1 MMYAKFKMKSRKF
14 TLSIVDDHK
23 LFRNGLR
30 LLLVN
35 SYPNIEI
42 TEANDG
48 NEYLQSL
55 ATHLPDVTLMDIS
68 MPIIDGI
75 EATRRATELYPD
87 IRIIALSMFGD
98 EAYYYKMIDA
108 GVKGFLLKNSE
119 IAEVREAIESVM
131 AGDHYFSNELLLSI
145 VKNLNKK
152 SLEEDTGIN
161 LSERETEI
169 LQLICLGLSNKE
181 ISEKLFLS
189 KRTVDKH
196 RANILFKTNS
206 RNTAHLVM
214 NTIKHKWIV
223 F

>member
-1 MMYAKFKMKSRKF
+1 MKSRKF

-145 VKNLNKK
+145 VKNLNKLWQRK
-152 SLEEDTGIN
+152 
-161 LSERETEI
+161 
-169 LQLICLGLSNKE
+169 K
-181 ISEKLFLS
+181 
-189 KRTVDKH
+189 
-196 RANILFKTNS
+196 
-206 RNTAHLVM
+206 
-214 NTIKHKWIV
+214 
-223 F
+223 

>member
-1 MMYAKFKMKSRKF
+1 MKSRKF

-214 NTIKHKWIV
+214 TTIKHKWIV

>member
-1 MMYAKFKMKSRKF
+1 MKSRKF

-206 RNTAHLVM
+206 HFNY
-214 NTIKHKWIV
+214 
-223 F
+223 

>member
-1 MMYAKFKMKSRKF
+1 MKSRKF

-48 NEYLQSL
+48 NEYLQTL

>member
-1 MMYAKFKMKSRKF
+1 M
-14 TLSIVDDHK
+14 
-23 LFRNGLR
+23 
-30 LLLVN
+30 
-35 SYPNIEI
+35 
-42 TEANDG
+42 
-48 NEYLQSL
+48 
-55 ATHLPDVTLMDIS
+55 
-68 MPIIDGI
+68 
-75 EATRRATELYPD
+75 
-87 IRIIALSMFGD
+87 
-98 EAYYYKMIDA
+98 
-108 GVKGFLLKNSE
+108 
-119 IAEVREAIESVM
+119 
-131 AGDHYFSNELLLSI
+131 LLSI

>member
-1 MMYAKFKMKSRKF
+1 MKSRKF

-98 EAYYYKMIDA
+98 EAYYYKMIDV

>member
-1 MMYAKFKMKSRKF
+1 MKSRKF

-48 NEYLQSL
+48 NEYLQTL

-98 EAYYYKMIDA
+98 EAIITK
-108 GVKGFLLKNSE
+108 
-119 IAEVREAIESVM
+119 
-131 AGDHYFSNELLLSI
+131 
-145 VKNLNKK
+145 
-152 SLEEDTGIN
+152 
-161 LSERETEI
+161 
-169 LQLICLGLSNKE
+169 
-181 ISEKLFLS
+181 
-189 KRTVDKH
+189 
-196 RANILFKTNS
+196 
-206 RNTAHLVM
+206 
-214 NTIKHKWIV
+214 
-223 F
+223 

>member
-1 MMYAKFKMKSRKF
+1 MKSRKF

>member
-1 MMYAKFKMKSRKF
+1 MKSRKF
-14 TLSIVDDHK
+14 TLSLVDDHK

>member
-1 MMYAKFKMKSRKF
+1 MKSRKF

-98 EAYYYKMIDA
+98 EAYYYKMIDV

-161 LSERETEI
+161 LSEMETEI

-214 NTIKHKWIV
+214 NTIKHKLIV